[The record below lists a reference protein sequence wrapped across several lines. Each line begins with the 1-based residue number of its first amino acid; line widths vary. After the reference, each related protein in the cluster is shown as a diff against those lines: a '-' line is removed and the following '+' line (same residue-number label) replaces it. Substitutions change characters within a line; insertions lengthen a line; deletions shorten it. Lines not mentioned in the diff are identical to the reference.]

1 MSEYNTNK
9 IGCIYIIK
17 NTIND
22 KVYVG
27 QTAIGAENRWK
38 QHTKPSNI
46 KKNNYALY
54 RAMTKYG
61 VDNFYYEILEDG
73 IPLNE
78 LDEKEIYYIQKY
90 NSYKE
95 GYNST
100 KGGDGR
106 IINKIE
112 DIEYIL
118 EQVKKGIE
126 IRQIAAELKVHP
138 MTINRAIKAYGID
151 FELRSLKPKGL
162 PSPNRQKV
170 SRDDV
175 KRLKEQGLSH
185 AEIAKR
191 LNINKRTVGRIL
203 KELNISERNL
213 VDYSSLNLEN
223 VLKEYESKVIN
234 GEMRKVDFDNE
245 HGFNQRSIKMIEKM
259 YREKANKDNIDLKE
273 RVKYLYVQDHISDI
287 IDLEKSGRTLVEISE
302 SYGVSVS
309 AIRRLLFDAKYYIKD
324 EINQSTLKKLWDK
337 GLTNYEIADALGISK
352 NLVMTTYK
360 KMGLCKSRTPYT
372 HRTDIDEDKMKED
385 YMSGMLVKDI
395 CQKYDIDKKTF
406 TFFHSIDFAY
416 YKTKN
421 TEGNNDNNCWRI

>member
-9 IGCIYIIK
+9 KGCIYIIK

-38 QHTKPSNI
+38 QHTKSSNI

-78 LDEKEIYYIQKY
+78 LDEKEIYYIQKC

-106 IINKIE
+106 VVNKIE

-118 EQVKKGIE
+118 KQVKKGIE

-138 MTINRAIKAYGID
+138 MTIRRAIKAYGIN

-162 PSPNRQKV
+162 PNPNRQKV

-175 KRLKEQGLSH
+175 KKLRKEGLSYS
-185 AEIAKR
+185 EIATK
-191 LNINKRTVGRIL
+191 LNISKRTVERIL
-203 KELNISERNL
+203 KEAGMNERKRI
-213 VDYSSLNLEN
+213 DYSSLNLEN
-223 VLKEYESKVIN
+223 ILEEYESKVIN

-245 HGFNQRSIKMIEKM
+245 HGFNQHSIKVIEKM
-259 YREKANKDNIDLKE
+259 YREKA
-273 RVKYLYVQDHISDI
+273 
-287 IDLEKSGRTLVEISE
+287 
-302 SYGVSVS
+302 
-309 AIRRLLFDAKYYIKD
+309 
-324 EINQSTLKKLWDK
+324 KK
-337 GLTNYEIADALGISK
+337 I
-352 NLVMTTYK
+352 
-360 KMGLCKSRTPYT
+360 
-372 HRTDIDEDKMKED
+372 
-385 YMSGMLVKDI
+385 
-395 CQKYDIDKKTF
+395 
-406 TFFHSIDFAY
+406 
-416 YKTKN
+416 
-421 TEGNNDNNCWRI
+421 